1 MLNTVRAVVR
11 HGQIELLEKVE
22 VAEGTELLITLLPLD
37 EAAFWMQA
45 SQSSLD
51 SVWNNAEDD
60 IYAEL
65 LET

>member
-37 EAAFWMQA
+37 ETAFWMQA

-51 SVWNNAEDD
+51 QVWNNAEDD
-60 IYAEL
+60 VYAKL
-65 LET
+65 LEA